1 MNHFQSSFISSD
13 LCVAQMLL
21 IMHKIYK
28 GFDYNQP
35 TDMKGKLL
43 VISKIYDKI
52 WHKDLIFESKNFGVS
67 YLVANNDLL

>member
-1 MNHFQSSFISSD
+1 
-13 LCVAQMLL
+13 MLL